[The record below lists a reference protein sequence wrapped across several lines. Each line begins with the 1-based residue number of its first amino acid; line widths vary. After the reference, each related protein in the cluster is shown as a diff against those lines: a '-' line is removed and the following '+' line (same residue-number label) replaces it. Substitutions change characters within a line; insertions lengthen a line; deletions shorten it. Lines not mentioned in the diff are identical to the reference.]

1 MTKRRVRL
9 GSGLDRQKLT
19 DTIQQAF
26 DSFEEMPGLSINAHA
41 MEDGWL
47 HLYPKAGVDAEGEMT
62 HVIGWLLTFGYP
74 HDGEPGR
81 KLSRLAM
88 LGAEGVKLAAW
99 EVGLYASYWLPPGT
113 PPEDIADLTIAL
125 MREVQGVSEEAHLE
139 VALEYGL

>member
-26 DSFEEMPGLSINAHA
+26 DAFEEMPGLSINARA

-47 HLYPKAGVDAEGEMT
+47 HLYPKAGVDAKGEMT

-74 HDGEPGR
+74 HEAEPGE
-81 KLSRLAM
+81 KL
-88 LGAEGVKLAAW
+88 AELKSLQAGGVKLAAW

-113 PPEDIADLTIAL
+113 PAEEIAALAIAL
-125 MREVQGVSEEAHLE
+125 VRDVQGVADGARVEI
-139 VALEYGL
+139 ALEYDL

>member
-9 GSGLDRQKLT
+9 GSGLDPQKLT

-26 DSFEEMPGLSINAHA
+26 DAFEQMPGLSINAHA

-47 HLYPKAGVDAEGEMT
+47 HLYPKAGFDAEGEMT

-74 HDGEPGR
+74 HEEAPEE
-81 KLSRLAM
+81 KLAGLKSLQA
-88 LGAEGVKLAAW
+88 GGVKLAAW

-113 PPEDIADLTIAL
+113 PAEELAGLAIAL
-125 MREVQGVSEEAHLE
+125 AREVQGVADGAHVE
-139 VALEYGL
+139 VALEFGL